1 MSNLKITVEG
11 TVSHIE
17 INVVVKNTINK
28 KESLK
33 TLHLTNFTLDQWN
46 ELIRSD
52 ENVKQ
57 PWPFCETPAE
67 NCTMNYCDENGCQNR
82 KRCLVDNSIEGKETN
97 S

>member
-33 TLHLTNFTLDQWN
+33 TLHLTNLTLDQWN
-46 ELIRSD
+46 ELI
-52 ENVKQ
+52 
-57 PWPFCETPAE
+57 AA
-67 NCTMNYCDENGCQNR
+67 
-82 KRCLVDNSIEGKETN
+82 KEKK
-97 S
+97 